1 MRSLA
6 NGAGWTVVAAQN
18 AARVARGRETDVALA
33 RAILP
38 EPATLVRE
46 GKVRGIRTG
55 ILATVVL
62 ASVAGL
68 AAAQPFPDGKPIE
81 MTVMFGA
88 GSASDVT
95 ARQLADG
102 MAKVLGVPVRVVNRT
117 GGGGAL
123 GYVHVSQQ
131 KPDGHAI
138 VWNSNSISTTF
149 HAGTLAFDYKAFE
162 SVAQVTVENPALA
175 VRATSPWKTLKELVD
190 HARANP
196 EKVRVGNSG
205 TGSHTHIA
213 SVALFAAGS
222 AKVVPVPFGTGQA
235 VVNLLGDRIEVAVQ
249 FPQAVIP
256 HVRNGDL
263 RVLAVLGSKRDPSF
277 PDVPT
282 AREQGYTVALDLWR
296 GIAVP
301 KGTPRPVIAIL
312 QDAVQK
318 TVESPEF
325 QAAGKNIGF
334 TPAYLPAEAFDKV
347 IAEDDKRLADIM
359 KEIGL
364 KKN

>member
-1 MRSLA
+1 MGS
-6 NGAGWTVVAAQN
+6 GVF
-18 AARVARGRETDVALA
+18 
-33 RAILP
+33 
-38 EPATLVRE
+38 
-46 GKVRGIRTG
+46 K
-55 ILATVVL
+55 LATACLL
-62 ASVAGL
+62 AVWASAAG
-68 AAAQPFPDGKPIE
+68 AQQFPDGKPIE

-102 MAKVLGVPVRVVNRT
+102 MAKVLGAPVPVVNRT

-149 HAGTLAFDYKAFE
+149 HSGTLSFDYKAFDP
-162 SVAQVTVENPALA
+162 VARVTVENPALA
-175 VRATSPWKTLKELVD
+175 VKASAPWKTLKELV
-190 HARANP
+190 AFAKANP
-196 EKVRVGNSG
+196 DKVRVGNSG

-213 SVALFAAGS
+213 SVALFSAGG
-222 AKVVPVPFGTGQA
+222 AKITPVPFGGGQA

-249 FPQAVIP
+249 FPQAVVP
-256 HVRNGDL
+256 HVKSGDL
-263 RVLAVLGSKRDPSF
+263 RVLAVLGGTRDPVF
-277 PDVPT
+277 PDAPT
-282 AREQGYTVALDLWR
+282 AKEEGFDLTLDMWR

-301 KGTPRPVIAIL
+301 KGTPEPVIAKL
-312 QDAVQK
+312 QDAVKK

-334 TPAYLPAEAFDKV
+334 TPAYLPAAAFGKV
-347 IAEDDKRLADIM
+347 IAEDDKRLADVM

-364 KKN
+364 KK